1 MMIWKKA
8 IIVFSSLLF
17 TISLFGQRRWTK
29 EQVDSLALEYP
40 RAIYCF
46 GEYREISYDIDEDGY
61 VRTVRFETEHKSK
74 KFARQDFKRS
84 LEYFRD
90 SELEEWKISNTEFV
104 IYLDEYFV
112 YLMRNKEYIEIEFCR
127 NPGK

>member
-1 MMIWKKA
+1 VS
-8 IIVFSSLLF
+8 IVCSILLLF
-17 TISLFGQRRWTK
+17 TTSLFGQRRWTK

-40 RAIYCF
+40 QAIYCF
-46 GEYREISYDIDEDGY
+46 GEYREMSYDIDEVGY
-61 VRTVRFETEHKSK
+61 VWAVRFETEHRSRKL
-74 KFARQDFKRS
+74 ARQDFKRS
-84 LEYFRD
+84 LEYFRN

-112 YLMRNKEYIEIEFCR
+112 YLMRNKEYIKIEFCR